1 MAIPVNEGGISVNP
15 PIHLSALEINVP
27 VDFTATVSPSN
38 ATYQE
43 IVWTIRNMSGALD
56 NGAATIEPSPAGG
69 GKMRLT
75 PKKAGDF
82 ILRATIAN
90 GKLT

>member
-1 MAIPVNEGGISVNP
+1 MAIPVHENGITINP
-15 PIHLSALEINVP
+15 PLHLFALEINVP

-38 ATYQE
+38 ATYQD
-43 IVWTIRNMSGALD
+43 IVWTVHNSNGVLD
-56 NGAATIEPSPAGG
+56 NSAATIAPSPAGG

-75 PKKAGDF
+75 PKQTGSF
-82 ILRATIAN
+82 IVRATIFN